1 MSSKTSLILLFSLSL
16 LLPNWLQ
23 AEPIKGFG
31 LYLSVGDLK
40 ISDSSTEQNYAE
52 SYAYGGIVDYQWA
65 ASDYFSV
72 RLFGGEHIGSAQQ
85 PDKPDYNYFKTGLI
99 GLEARVWAGSSWFI
113 GVQTGQAYLT
123 WIESIESYTEIA
135 WTNQSG
141 YGVGF
146 ESADGWTFAI
156 YTQKT
161 GDTKFEELPDQEV
174 EGTRLEAGYRWK

>member
-1 MSSKTSLILLFSLSL
+1 M
-16 LLPNWLQ
+16 
-23 AEPIKGFG
+23 
-31 LYLSVGDLK
+31 
-40 ISDSSTEQNYAE
+40 
-52 SYAYGGIVDYQWA
+52 
-65 ASDYFSV
+65 

-99 GLEARVWAGSSWFI
+99 GLEARVWAGSSWFL

-146 ESADGWTFAI
+146 ESADGWTFAV

>member
-1 MSSKTSLILLFSLSL
+1 MVLLFSLSL

-31 LYLSVGDLK
+31 LYLSVGDLH
-40 ISDSSTEQNYAE
+40 ISDSSTEQNYTE

-99 GLEARVWAGSSWFI
+99 GLEPVCELVLHGLYSDWPSLLDLVESMRVI
-113 GVQTGQAYLT
+113 
-123 WIESIESYTEIA
+123 
-135 WTNQSG
+135 
-141 YGVGF
+141 
-146 ESADGWTFAI
+146 
-156 YTQKT
+156 QKC
-161 GDTKFEELPDQEV
+161 LDQPKWLQC
-174 EGTRLEAGYRWK
+174 GL

>member
-1 MSSKTSLILLFSLSL
+1 MHPQKQQTLTIWTEHEQQNFVGTVIQSKL

-31 LYLSVGDLK
+31 LYLSVGDLQ

-123 WIESIESYTEIA
+123 WIESIESI
-135 WTNQSG
+135 
-141 YGVGF
+141 
-146 ESADGWTFAI
+146 
-156 YTQKT
+156 QKSL
-161 GDTKFEELPDQEV
+161 GPTKVATVWL
-174 EGTRLEAGYRWK
+174 